1 MKNHTLRGFGL
12 FGILLFFPL
21 FLYTFADPQLVEKS
35 GKSFIEWRV
44 KQEVFEK
51 IDSLNIPK
59 NISLEKVLGARAT
72 VLHSEAEEKLE
83 YYKQQLKNDA
93 PAIIAERIAEV
104 RNLDCECRQNW
115 EESLTKSLLSRIES
129 IKETRSKLVQFTQSK
144 YMEVVHKLT
153 LDVRIFLG
161 TNSLVFILFFLASF
175 FKPRAVNHLF
185 LPSALLFTSTII
197 CSYFYL
203 FEQNW
208 FYTILYG
215 NYTGLGFVVYLM
227 VVFAILCDIVF
238 NKARVTTEIING
250 ILSAVGHAGALV
262 PC

>member
-1 MKNHTLRGFGL
+1 MKTHTLRGFGL
-12 FGILLFFPL
+12 FGILLFLPL
-21 FLYTFADPQLVEKS
+21 FLFTFADSQLVEKS

-51 IDSLNIPK
+51 IDSVNIPK
-59 NISLEKVLGARAT
+59 NASLEKMLGERAT
-72 VLHSEAEEKLE
+72 ALHSEAEKKLE
-83 YYKQQLKNDA
+83 FYKQQLKNDA
-93 PAIIAERIAEV
+93 PAIIAKRIAEV
-104 RNLDCECRQNW
+104 RNLDCDCRQKW
-115 EESLTKSLLSRIES
+115 EERLTKSLLSRIES
-129 IKETRSKLVQFTQSK
+129 VEEAKSKLAQFTQAK
-144 YMEVVHKLT
+144 YMEIVHKLT

-161 TNSLVFILFFLASF
+161 TNSLVFILFFMASF

-185 LPSALLFTSTII
+185 LPSGLLFISTVI

-208 FYTILYG
+208 FYTILYS

-250 ILSAVGHAGALV
+250 LLSAIGHAGALV